1 MTAKHRNKNAS
12 DKNSTSIQD
21 DVAKKITKASKSTD
35 STASGSGTWTKA
47 LAALSYIALVAAAG
61 FAAFYLQKVV
71 EEVGQISSRTEATI
85 QKNAELTK
93 KMESALQQVDSLKQ
107 TVDGFDSTLGRMQTE
122 LDSAG
127 WALRK
132 GEAETRRVEE
142 ALQKLQNELLQD
154 LSEGIRELKEARD
167 QDSSSL
173 ERMVEER
180 LTELTRSIGDSVAE
194 FAGAQ
199 SETQTQLRDLKAR
212 LDGVESPASL
222 KRELL
227 AVVETVGELQAA
239 GQASEQTAE
248 ALRKQIAA
256 VGAELQ
262 TRNEEVASTMQ
273 EIDSVREL
281 VQSTAG
287 VLRESVS
294 AAEVSVKL
302 LNDQAQSLQSGQD
315 MAAGSI
321 QGLEE
326 GLRGVVAQA
335 EKTGEEVEARLKA
348 LEQSAD
354 ASAAA
359 TAAQTERAEALLAKH
374 DAHESALTTLARDV
388 QGVRAAGEAEAA
400 RLQAALT
407 EAQQALAGQVEAL
420 QGDLG
425 ELQSKVAALG
435 GRQTELSSR
444 GSGLGQQLE
453 GLGKRLK
460 ALEEET
466 AKAPALDTLKA
477 SVSQAQKDVQQLRN
491 TMDSLT
497 AYSKKVEGHEVAI
510 TSLKSSLEETKAS
523 VSTLSKQ
530 KAPGKV

>member
-132 GEAETRRVEE
+132 GEADTRRVEE

-167 QDSSSL
+167 RDSSSL
-173 ERMVEER
+173 ERTVEER

-348 LEQSAD
+348 LEQSTD

-359 TAAQTERAEALLAKH
+359 TAAQTERAEAILAKH
-374 DAHESALTTLARDV
+374 DAHESALTTLARD
-388 QGVRAAGEAEAA
+388 
-400 RLQAALT
+400 
-407 EAQQALAGQVEAL
+407 QALAGQVEAL

-466 AKAPALDTLKA
+466 AKGPALDTLKA